1 MREEPRARLRPRPRR
16 IAPAPGRG
24 PRAPKAKRAPRGPGS
39 GVALRAAVRRFSF
52 GGTDVRIIR

>member
-39 GVALRAAVRRFSF
+39 AGLRAAVRRFSF